1 MNLFSHKSNPFPNY
15 GIYILQGAIVSLP
28 DCTKLFSQCF
38 LVKEEEE
45 AERKRPGRARETT
58 RGNLVSV

>member
-1 MNLFSHKSNPFPNY
+1 MNLLSHKSNPFPNY

-38 LVKEEEE
+38 FVKEEEE
-45 AERKRPGRARETT
+45 EKKTRESQ
-58 RGNLVSV
+58 RNY